1 MSNPTRPAPPRTH
14 LSDPRSTGQGTRLRL
29 PDVDA
34 LRGTKPSRPG
44 Q

>member
-1 MSNPTRPAPPRTH
+1 MSNPTRPAPPKTY
-14 LSDPRSTGQGTRLRL
+14 LSDSRSTGQGSRLRL

-34 LRGTKPSRPG
+34 LRGTKPTRPG